1 MPFFESWKSRLRDR
15 RGNALKEPKRV
26 QDGAL
31 KTTAAALP
39 TSTTTLTTA
48 NVKPCPPEQAG
59 LAGTEPA
66 TSTRITTPAAP
77 TVSAKLSPT
86 PAKVQCNSLSPGH
99 SPPKDG
105 SSDTPQSLWDCAY
118 AALRSK
124 DSELVENYEKVL
136 SRELKTGVYQLHAIS
151 RVAKAVRGSDSNTI
165 DSGTPGRAQEYL
177 DDTDNLI
184 DDDPTV
190 RRGQLNKI
198 IEVGRQRMDEKRIKY
213 HIAGYEF
220 VLQDQIAQAA
230 ELVQWGKALVDEA
243 LKASPEAS
251 AAWCGICLVLPLL
264 TRPKDA
270 EDANT
275 DGLAY
280 VTARIRFYAAL
291 EPLLLPKHRDSA
303 AAISA
308 DLKKAFENNVVD
320 LYHHVL
326 EFQFRSVLR
335 FFRGRLRNLGR
346 DLLQREDWNGM
357 LSKVQELEKTLDGD
371 FKKINDSV
379 LRQKLEEINESAK
392 DSLGF
397 MRGLL
402 SVAEEHLRVDK
413 ELLQLHKDAA
423 KQAMSDKEKKCH
435 QLFRLTKNNN
445 AAHELYG
452 DATYEWYKGRVEDRV
467 EGTCQWF
474 LSHEHFRT
482 WLEQDSGP
490 LLVSADPGCGKSV
503 LAKYLIDHGLP
514 RSATVCYFFFKDKDQ
529 NTVRQALCAILH
541 QLFSHHPSLIRHAMP
556 EYSKNGPG
564 LISTT
569 ASLWEILE
577 RAGQDSQAG
586 PVILVLDALDEC
598 VESDFRD
605 LIRMLKRLFRGDKQ
619 SRGKIRCLLTTRPYG
634 HIVSEFEELVDAFP
648 YIRIPGEEES
658 ETISQEVNRVIEY
671 RVEQLAKEK
680 RLSKEIKDHIAQ
692 RLLRVPHRTY
702 LWVYLVF
709 DYLKA
714 SDFKK
719 TKRGI
724 ESIIVVLPESVNQA
738 YEKILDKS
746 KEPSMVR
753 KALSI
758 ILAASRPL
766 TLAEMN
772 IAMNIDVS
780 SRSVKDVDLEGE
792 EDFKLRLRSWCG
804 LFVSIYHGRVY
815 FLHQTAREFL
825 LADLSPARVPSE
837 PRWHCSITT
846 RHAHAVLA
854 EVCVAYLNLFNS
866 DAILRN
872 DGESGQCI
880 GSSTFLGYS
889 AKNWAAHFREAKIGN
904 GAAIISSALSIC
916 DPDSKSYSA
925 WFQTYTITRYGK
937 HPKHSTSL
945 GVAACVGLEAVSKLL
960 LDKGADIEAKDEYGR
975 TPLLLA
981 ALFKYE
987 AVVRLLLDK
996 GADIEAQDQSGLT
1009 PLLLAASHGHKTI
1022 VELLLDRGA
1031 NIEAKDES
1039 GWTPLFLAIL
1049 NGHKTVVELLLDRGA
1064 DIEAKEEYGETPLL
1078 MAASDGYKTIVELF
1092 LDRGADIEAKD
1103 VSGRTPLLS
1112 AALFKYEAAARLL
1125 DKGAD
1130 TEDQDESGRTQLL
1143 LAALQGHKTVVEL
1156 LFDKGADIEAK
1167 DKLSDA
1173 ALAVLAQAR
1182 RQAAAA

>member
-1 MPFFESWKSRLRDR
+1 MGFSMPFFDSWKRRLQDR
-15 RGNALKEPKRV
+15 RGKAPKEPKRV
-26 QDGAL
+26 LDGAL

-39 TSTTTLTTA
+39 TSTTTLSTA
-48 NVKPCPPEQAG
+48 NVEPCPPEQAG
-59 LAGTEPA
+59 LA
-66 TSTRITTPAAP
+66 
-77 TVSAKLSPT
+77 VSAKLPPT
-86 PAKVQCNSLSPGH
+86 PAKVQCNSLSAGH

-105 SSDTPQSLWDCAY
+105 ASDTPQSLWDCAY

-124 DSELVENYEKVL
+124 DSALVENYEKVL
-136 SRELKTGVYQLHAIS
+136 SRELKT
-151 RVAKAVRGSDSNTI
+151 

-184 DDDPTV
+184 DNDPTV
-190 RRGQLNKI
+190 RREQLNKI
-198 IEVGRQRMDEKRIKY
+198 IEAGRQRMGEKKIKY

-251 AAWCGICLVLPLL
+251 MAWCGICLVLPLL

-291 EPLLLPKHRDSA
+291 EPLLLPKHPDSA

-320 LYHHVL
+320 LYQQVL

-346 DLLQREDWNGM
+346 DLIQREDWSGM

-379 LRQKLEEINESAK
+379 LRRKLEEINESAK
-392 DSLGF
+392 GSLGF

-413 ELLQLHKDAA
+413 ELLQLHKDTA
-423 KQAMSDKEKKCH
+423 KQAMSDKENECH

-452 DATYEWYKGRVEDRV
+452 DATYEWYKDRVEDRV

-514 RSATVCYFFFKDKDQ
+514 RSATVCYFFFKDQDQ
-529 NTVRQALCAILH
+529 NTIRQALCAMLH
-541 QLFSHHPSLIRHAMP
+541 QLFSHQPSLIRHAMP

-564 LISTT
+564 LTSTT

-577 RAGQDSQAG
+577 RAGQDSQAE

-619 SRGKIRCLLTTRPYG
+619 SRGKMRCLLTTRPYG

-671 RVEQLAKEK
+671 RVEQLAKER
-680 RLSKEIKDHIAQ
+680 RLSKDIKDHIAQ

-724 ESIIVVLPESVNQA
+724 ESIIAVLPESVNQA

-753 KALSI
+753 KVLSI

-772 IAMNIDVS
+772 IAVNIDIS
-780 SRSVKDVDLEGE
+780 SRSVKDLDLEGE

-825 LADLSPARVPSE
+825 LANLSPARVPSE

-854 EVCVAYLNLFNS
+854 EVCVTYLNLFNS
-866 DAILRN
+866 DAILTN

-880 GSSTFLGYS
+880 GSSTLFGYS
-889 AKNWAAHFREAKIGN
+889 AKNWAAHFREAKISN
-904 GAAIISSALSIC
+904 GAAIVSSALSIC
-916 DPDSKSYSA
+916 DPDSKSYPA
-925 WFQTYTITRYGK
+925 WFQIYTMTRHGQY
-937 HPKHSTSL
+937 PEHSTSL
-945 GVAACVGLEAVSKLL
+945 GIASCLGLKAVSKLL
-960 LDKGADIEAKDEYGR
+960 LDKGADIEAEDEYGR

-981 ALFKYE
+981 ILFKYE
-987 AVVRLLLDK
+987 AVVRLLLDEGADIEAKKKFGQTPLSTAILNGYKTIVELLLNK
-996 GADIEAQDQSGLT
+996 GADIEAKNESGQT
-1009 PLLLAASHGHKTI
+1009 PLLLAAFTGNETV

-1031 NIEAKDES
+1031 NIEAKDKF
-1039 GWTPLFLAIL
+1039 GWTSLSIAALYKREA
-1049 NGHKTVVELLLDRGA
+1049 VVELLLDRGA
-1064 DIEAKEEYGETPLL
+1064 DIEAK
-1078 MAASDGYKTIVELF
+1078 
-1092 LDRGADIEAKD
+1092 
-1103 VSGRTPLLS
+1103 
-1112 AALFKYEAAARLL
+1112 
-1125 DKGAD
+1125 
-1130 TEDQDESGRTQLL
+1130 DEW
-1143 LAALQGHKTVVEL
+1143 
-1156 LFDKGADIEAK
+1156 
-1167 DKLSDA
+1167 SDA